1 MNQAHLIQEKKAKY
15 AHIERD
21 ALIRLSLPRSSM
33 SLTLRTGHRRGL
45 SSSSSGGASVAPN
58 RKNGPHARRDS
69 GSAASSVT
77 VMPSPS
83 GGLRD
88 RPLAT
93 ADSPTTGTI
102 PLSPLLSTGRLG
114 SRTAEPQEI
123 LEDSPRSKPPSP
135 VKEESSD
142 GHSDVGA
149 SSEPIQLHPRK
160 EGSTDQD
167 SMRMRTPRKR
177 RQSLAPSERSARSTK
192 SVTGGSQVFGHPGII
207 RLYCTFAD
215 KTSVCKLHLPVISTD
230 PDYVLELANH
240 GELAAMIRKHGS
252 LDLTSCRFYAAQLID
267 TLEFIHEREIIH
279 RDIKPE
285 NILLDN
291 EMRLKVTDFGSAK
304 ILGRK
309 EEEGEA
315 SKRSFVG
322 SADYVSPEV
331 LRNEPATFA

>member
-33 SLTLRTGHRRGL
+33 SPTLRAGHRRGL
-45 SSSSSGGASVAPN
+45 SSSSSGGASVVGLN
-58 RKNGPHARRDS
+58 RNSGPHRRRDS
-69 GSAASSVT
+69 GSNASSVT

-93 ADSPTTGTI
+93 ADSPTTATI

-142 GHSDVGA
+142 GHSDFGA
-149 SSEPIQLHPRK
+149 SSESIQLHPRK
-160 EGSTDQD
+160 DGSTDQD

-192 SVTGGSQVFGHPGII
+192 SDTGGSQVFGHPGII

-215 KTSVCKLHLPVISTD
+215 KTSVC
-230 PDYVLELANH
+230 E
-240 GELAAMIRKHGS
+240 
-252 LDLTSCRFYAAQLID
+252 
-267 TLEFIHEREIIH
+267 
-279 RDIKPE
+279 
-285 NILLDN
+285 
-291 EMRLKVTDFGSAK
+291 
-304 ILGRK
+304 
-309 EEEGEA
+309 
-315 SKRSFVG
+315 
-322 SADYVSPEV
+322 
-331 LRNEPATFA
+331 